1 MFSYIKDDDKGSKT
15 AKVIMKNVI
24 KKYVK
29 KKKTIK
35 NIFFNNKQVYQNENY
50 PKQQSSTWELRA

>member
-1 MFSYIKDDDKGSKT
+1 
-15 AKVIMKNVI
+15 MKNVI